1 MKNAKH
7 EIRRHGP
14 DPRSWVGNLLESPNL
29 AIASAA
35 RGLCGSYFNP
45 GLRAMA
51 NEGEIALVGLGNE
64 IDLTTGDGWALI
76 APYGQHP
83 HADGLQIF
91 ERDDADH
98 IVRHF
103 KSLWGRIKR
112 VVTGIPLYKG
122 HPDHPAFAN
131 VHKDKREYGQW
142 ADLEARDDG
151 LWGRP
156 VVSAAGADLIEGGLK
171 YLSPN
176 WRALPV
182 LANGKPTWRPRI
194 LDSVGLTDRPNIPG
208 RSLTNSQPESTMNK
222 ELILALLAALGRPLA
237 NAATATDEQINAALT
252 EAAPVATALANEQTA
267 RSTAETRVAELT
279 TALANEQAA
288 HKATAKARNEALV
301 DAAVKS
307 GRIVEAARPV
317 WLGRLERDFSTES
330 VALANEKPAVK
341 TTATT
346 ANLGDRK
353 PAGEA
358 SAAFTALV
366 NERMTKTGETWAT
379 AWKNVSATTE
389 GKDLRAK
396 MDGDPAATPV

>member
-1 MKNAKH
+1 
-7 EIRRHGP
+7 
-14 DPRSWVGNLLESPNL
+14 
-29 AIASAA
+29 
-35 RGLCGSYFNP
+35 
-45 GLRAMA
+45 
-51 NEGEIALVGLGNE
+51 
-64 IDLTTGDGWALI
+64 
-76 APYGQHP
+76 
-83 HADGLQIF
+83 
-91 ERDDADH
+91 
-98 IVRHF
+98 
-103 KSLWGRIKR
+103 
-112 VVTGIPLYKG
+112 
-122 HPDHPAFAN
+122 
-131 VHKDKREYGQW
+131 
-142 ADLEARDDG
+142 
-151 LWGRP
+151 
-156 VVSAAGADLIEGGLK
+156 
-171 YLSPN
+171 
-176 WRALPV
+176 
-182 LANGKPTWRPRI
+182 
-194 LDSVGLTDRPNIPG
+194 
-208 RSLTNSQPESTMNK
+208 MNK

-252 EAAPVATALANEQTA
+252 EAAPVATALVARPEASALANEQTA

-379 AWKNVSATTE
+379 AWKNVSATKE
-389 GKDLRAK
+389 GKDLRVK
-396 MDGDPAATPV
+396 MDGETAAT